1 LFTFLLHLFRVQ
13 PAMLNRMGHN
23 NIRILLIV
31 TLALQAQGAIS
42 FRAGRDQ
49 LLTGPPGPNAIAVAD
64 FNGDGHLDQAAVGFG
79 EAVVYIL
86 LGEGNGRFRQ
96 VEAIPVGLNPVSI
109 VTGDFNGDGNPDLA
123 VGSEGAVSV
132 LIGNG
137 DGTFQAP
144 VTYLKNVGNA
154 TAITSGDFNGDG
166 KLDLAVAIGNNNY
179 VYELPGNGDGT
190 FAAPIKVFANADP
203 FFVTAADLNG
213 DGKLDLVVVNQAG
226 VNSVLSILL
235 GNGDGTFSK
244 PKDVFNAANNGYWIA
259 VADFNGDG
267 IPDLA
272 LANQNAPNVTILL
285 GTGGGNFGTPAAVDV
300 GSTSGSRG
308 LAVLDFNG
316 DGKLDLAVVN
326 FISGTL
332 ALAAGKGN
340 GTFAAPK
347 LMGMNQPAAV
357 ATGDFNGVQ
366 CDDGA
371 VGHRDRVPGCVDNGS
386 GEVAAVDCH
395 RRLQWRRK
403 AGSGGSQSGREQ
415 RNLAPRQRNGRFH
428 CIGHLGYRDA
438 PGSGGGRR
446 LQWRRQAGPGGS
458 QSGSRQCVDLP
469 G

>member
-1 LFTFLLHLFRVQ
+1 
-13 PAMLNRMGHN
+13 MLNRMGHN

-179 VYELPGNGDGT
+179 VY
-190 FAAPIKVFANADP
+190 VR
-203 FFVTAADLNG
+203 
-213 DGKLDLVVVNQAG
+213 QRR
-226 VNSVLSILL
+226 SIL
-235 GNGDGTFSK
+235 
-244 PKDVFNAANNGYWIA
+244 
-259 VADFNGDG
+259 
-267 IPDLA
+267 
-272 LANQNAPNVTILL
+272 
-285 GTGGGNFGTPAAVDV
+285 
-300 GSTSGSRG
+300 R
-308 LAVLDFNG
+308 
-316 DGKLDLAVVN
+316 
-326 FISGTL
+326 
-332 ALAAGKGN
+332 
-340 GTFAAPK
+340 
-347 LMGMNQPAAV
+347 
-357 ATGDFNGVQ
+357 
-366 CDDGA
+366 
-371 VGHRDRVPGCVDNGS
+371 HGCRP
-386 GEVAAVDCH
+386 E
-395 RRLQWRRK
+395 WRWK
-403 AGSGGSQSGREQ
+403 
-415 RNLAPRQRNGRFH
+415 
-428 CIGHLGYRDA
+428 
-438 PGSGGGRR
+438 
-446 LQWRRQAGPGGS
+446 AGPGRSEPGGS
-458 QSGSRQCVDLP
+458 EFGAVHSVRKRRWHVLQAEGRL
-469 G
+469 

>member
-1 LFTFLLHLFRVQ
+1 
-13 PAMLNRMGHN
+13 MGHN

-357 ATGDFNGVQ
+357 ATGDFNG
-366 CDDGA
+366 DGTT
-371 VGHRDRVPGCVDNGS
+371 
-386 GEVAAVDCH
+386 
-395 RRLQWRRK
+395 
-403 AGSGGSQSGREQ
+403 
-415 RNLAPRQRNGRFH
+415 
-428 CIGHLGYRDA
+428 
-438 PGSGGGRR
+438 
-446 LQWRRQAGPGGS
+446 
-458 QSGSRQCVDLP
+458 DLSV
-469 G
+469 